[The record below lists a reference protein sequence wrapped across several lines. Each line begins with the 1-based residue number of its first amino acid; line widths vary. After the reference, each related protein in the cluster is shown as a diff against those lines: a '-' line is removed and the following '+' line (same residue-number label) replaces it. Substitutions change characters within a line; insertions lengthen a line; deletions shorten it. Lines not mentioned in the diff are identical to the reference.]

1 MNDHVLSALIN
12 LFALFTSS
20 AELDKDKARKSVMN
34 YLISF
39 FSIRNYEEFLDIY
52 DGLCD
57 VYEMGH
63 SDLEKII
70 PSIANKLTDRIPK
83 VDQALLVLRF
93 MEFSS
98 QNREEYIKQ
107 RFLFEKV
114 ANTFNVEAKTFED
127 FDSFIQSKNSENV
140 GVENI
145 EGSDCV
151 LRVLRLPQYHKVV
164 TAFDGNVPIK
174 MNDMPIH
181 PGMFVIW
188 PENGII
194 KSSKFQPIYF
204 SHVAELLGQST
215 RLTSIQMSGRDLDF
229 RFKNSNNGLHNFTF
243 DLHSGEFVAIM
254 GGSGVGKSTLLSIL
268 NGSQRPQSGTLSI
281 NGLSLYDNVERLKPF
296 IGFVPQDDLLIE
308 ELTVYENLLY
318 TAKFC
323 FANLSEKELR
333 EKVDNTLK
341 DLGLSSIQHLKVGS
355 PLNKTI
361 SGGQRKRLNIA
372 LELIREPS
380 ILLLDEPTSGLSST
394 DSEKVVYLL
403 KEQTYKGKLVI
414 VNIHQPSSDIYK
426 LFNRLWIL
434 DTGGYPIFDGNPIDA
449 PTAFKQAADYTDAFS
464 SVCPTCGN
472 INPELVLNIIDERIL
487 DSNGQLT
494 TRRKKSPEDW
504 HAIYR
509 SKIGELDDIKEIA
522 LPESNQKKPSAL
534 KQFFIYLKRNV
545 KAKLADRQFLAIALL
560 EAPVLAWI
568 VARLSRYEGEDG
580 YTLFENINMI
590 SFLFMAIIVAVFM
603 GMSICAEE
611 IFKDRALLKRE
622 KFLQLSHGAYITSK
636 IFQAAVIAVFQTGL
650 FILVANS
657 IMEIHGLWMQW
668 WLILF
673 SSSFLAALTG
683 LLLSQTLNSI
693 VSIYITIPLLLIPQ
707 ILLCG
712 VVIDFDSLNHNSK
725 TGNVPVIADLIP
737 TRWSFEALA
746 VTQMTDNEYTSNF
759 FEEQAAQYEL
769 QFARLGFLH
778 ELDVKVKEAKIDK
791 RLDNEDWGKYL
802 PLVVNES
809 KLFSERWDVEPFSG
823 LDQLTIE
830 RFTAEVAE
838 DYRSWVQKTDSILF
852 KRSQVYTRIID
863 KTKEILIEDLGS
875 TGKLIDLQYKSCNQ
889 SLQDRLIGVD
899 GHKLVRVVGDR
910 LVPCAGQIYL
920 KPSSHIGRAPFYSHV
935 KILGSQEVPTL
946 WYNLC
951 VLAIMMVLVSL
962 MLYADCPGKFI
973 RNNK

>member
-12 LFALFTSS
+12 LFALFTST

-52 DGLCD
+52 DSLCD
-57 VYEMGH
+57 VYEMGRP
-63 SDLEKII
+63 DLEKII
-70 PSIANKLTDRIPK
+70 PSIANKLADRIPN

-98 QNREEYIKQ
+98 QNLAEYRKQ

-114 ANTFNVEAKTFED
+114 ANTFNVETKTFED
-127 FDSFIQSKNSENV
+127 FDSFIESRKSENV
-140 GVENI
+140 GIESI

-164 TAFDGNVPIK
+164 TTFDGTVPVK

-181 PGMFVIW
+181 PGMFVVW

-204 SHVAELLGQST
+204 SHVAELLGQGT
-215 RLTSIQMSGRDLDF
+215 RFTSIQMCGRDLNF

-268 NGSQRPQSGTLSI
+268 NGSLRPQSGTLSI
-281 NGLSLYDNVERLKPF
+281 NGVSLYDNVEKLKPF

-308 ELTVYENLLY
+308 ELTVYDNLLY

-323 FANLSEKELR
+323 FDNLSEKELK

-394 DSEKVVYLL
+394 DSEKVVHLL

-494 TRRKKSPEDW
+494 SQRKKSPEEW

-509 SKIGELDDIKEIA
+509 NKVGKLDDVKEIA
-522 LPESNQKKPSAL
+522 LPESNQKKPNAL
-534 KQFFIYLKRNV
+534 KQFFIYFKRNV
-545 KAKLADRQFLAIALL
+545 KAKLADRQFLAIAFL

-622 KFLQLSHGAYITSK
+622 KFLQLSHVAYITSK
-636 IFQAAVIAVFQTGL
+636 IVQAAIIAIVQTGL

-693 VSIYITIPLLLIPQ
+693 VAIYITIPLLLIPQ

-712 VVIDFDSLNHNSK
+712 VVIDFDSLNHDSK
-725 TGNVPVIADLIP
+725 TGNVPIIADLIP

-746 VTQMTDNEYTSNF
+746 VTQMIDNEYTSNF
-759 FEEQAAQYEL
+759 FEEQASQYEL
-769 QFARLGFLH
+769 QFARLGYLH

-791 RLDNEDWGKYL
+791 RLDNEDWDKYL

-809 KLFSERWDVEPFSG
+809 KLLSERWDLEPFSK
-823 LDQLTIE
+823 LDQLTKD
-830 RFTAEVAE
+830 RFSSGVAE
-838 DYRSWVQKTDSILF
+838 DYRDWVRKSDSILF
-852 KRSQVYTRIID
+852 KRSQIHTRIID
-863 KTKEILIEDLGS
+863 KTKEILIDDLGS

-910 LVPCAGQIYL
+910 LVPCAGQVFL
-920 KPSSHIGRAPFYSHV
+920 KPSSHNGRAPFYSHV
-935 KILGSQEVPTL
+935 KILGTQEIPTL

-962 MLYADCPGKFI
+962 MLYTDCPGKYF